1 MKTIINKTIAHFTLM
16 CGVVIFV
23 AGCLETKTQGPGNST
38 EAENALAFIVVDKS
52 GSVSSGVGATLCEN
66 AAACDNPVAES
77 VSDDSGK
84 VLIDSVSDGSYFLTC
99 TQDTLQ
105 KSMKVT
111 FTGGKTLDLGRV
123 ELSDSGLI
131 VLEDST
137 ADSVA
142 VWVGTWAYQSV
153 GDSSTEEWGFILGAE
168 DTFSS
173 WRYEWWTAVTD
184 PGISHAP
191 ADSLWAQGTWSD
203 AGTFVSLFPSY
214 ADSIPD
220 SLLTFYSNVH
230 ILLFPITSIE
240 QNMRWTGGFLF
251 YPTKDSLLF
260 LGDVDVYQGE
270 SSTLVGIWENTY
282 TNADVQKFV
291 FTEENTVSITQGDT
305 VSSGTWAINGAHLEI
320 SWDNSTLSKFYTINN
335 GKLILLDFDDGAVFY
350 RRE

>member
-1 MKTIINKTIAHFTLM
+1 M
-16 CGVVIFV
+16 
-23 AGCLETKTQGPGNST
+23 
-38 EAENALAFIVVDKS
+38 
-52 GSVSSGVGATLCEN
+52 GATLCEN

-77 VSDDSGK
+77 VSNDSGE
-84 VLIDSVSDGSYFLTC
+84 VLIDSVSDGSYFLTY

-137 ADSVA
+137 ADSIA
-142 VWVGTWAYQSV
+142 VWVGTWVNQYI
-153 GDSSTEEWGFILGAE
+153 GDSIAEEWEFTLGAE
-168 DTFSS
+168 
-173 WRYEWWTAVTD
+173 
-184 PGISHAP
+184 ISYAP

-240 QNMRWTGGFLF
+240 ENMRWSGGFLF

-260 LGDVDVYQGE
+260 MGDVDVYQGE
-270 SSTLVGIWENTY
+270 SSALVGIWENTY

-291 FTEENTVSITQGDT
+291 FAEGNTVFVTQGDA

-320 SWDNSTLSKFYTINN
+320 SWDKSTLSKFYTISN